1 MIFTYFPRKEVT
13 DMSQNVKRW
22 VRVGYYALV
31 CAALAVA
38 AILLMWQC
46 VAIYRV
52 GDSPFTR
59 ERIAEYFA
67 PIAVPVYICI
77 GLVVAGF
84 ALSPLLP
91 ATPDSKPDRDAVT
104 LRRLQEKAVAALPDE
119 QARLVSRLRRSR
131 MLHHNITL
139 SLLAIGTAVF
149 LWYALDVERFPL
161 QDATGAMVNAMW
173 VLLPC
178 VGVPFLYAVF
188 TAYFCRNSV
197 RKEIAVLRTA
207 QYRRLTGE
215 MERHDELNSETTVS
229 GEFGKNKKAKTSNS
243 EVWVSVVRGVVLAA
257 AIGLT
262 VYGLLYNGAMDVLWK
277 AVNICQECIGLG

>member
-1 MIFTYFPRKEVT
+1 
-13 DMSQNVKRW
+13 MSQKVKRW
-22 VRVGYYALV
+22 VRIGYYALV
-31 CAALAVA
+31 CTALAVA
-38 AILLMWQC
+38 AVLLMWQC

-52 GDSPFTR
+52 GGDSPFTR

-67 PIAVPVYICI
+67 PISIPVYICI

-91 ATPDSKPDRDAVT
+91 AAPDSKPDRDAIT
-104 LRRLQEKAVAALPDE
+104 LRRLQEKMDFSLSDE
-119 QARLVSRLRRSR
+119 QESQVHRMRRSR
-131 MLHHNITL
+131 TLHHNITL
-139 SLLAIGTAVF
+139 SLLAVGTAVF
-149 LWYALDVERFPL
+149 LWYALDVNRFPL

-188 TAYFCRNSV
+188 TAYFCRRSV
-197 RKEIAVLRTA
+197 KKETALLRTIQYEQLA
-207 QYRRLTGE
+207 QRMAHHDDVDSDVPTEKSIEKSENYRKDRDAWL
-215 MERHDELNSETTVS
+215 VP
-229 GEFGKNKKAKTSNS
+229 
-243 EVWVSVVRGVVLAA
+243 VVRGVVLAV

>member
-1 MIFTYFPRKEVT
+1 
-13 DMSQNVKRW
+13 MSRNMKRW
-22 VRVGYYALV
+22 VRIGYYALV
-31 CAALAVA
+31 CTALAVA

-46 VAIYRV
+46 VAIYQV

-67 PIAVPVYICI
+67 PISIPVYICI

-91 ATPDSKPDRDAVT
+91 AAPDSKPDRDTIT
-104 LRRLQEKAVAALPDE
+104 LRRLEEKLVTTLSDKQEMQVN
-119 QARLVSRLRRSR
+119 RMRRSR
-131 MLHHNITL
+131 ILHRNVTL
-139 SLLAIGTAVF
+139 SLLAVGTAVF
-149 LWYALDVERFPL
+149 LWYALDVNRFPL

-178 VGVPFLYAVF
+178 VGVPFAYAVF
-188 TAYFCRNSV
+188 AAYFCRSSV
-197 RKEIAVLRTA
+197 RKEIALLRAA
-207 QYRRLTGE
+207 QYEQLAKR
-215 MERHDELNSETTVS
+215 MERHDE
-229 GEFGKNKKAKTSNS
+229 ADS
-243 EVWVSVVRGVVLAA
+243 EVPAAKSIEKSEEYSKRRNDLLESIVRGVVLAV

-262 VYGLLYNGAMDVLWK
+262 VYGLLHNGAMDVLWK

>member
-1 MIFTYFPRKEVT
+1 
-13 DMSQNVKRW
+13 MSQNMKKW
-22 VRVGYYALV
+22 VRIGYYALV
-31 CAALAVA
+31 CTALAVA
-38 AILLMWQC
+38 AVLLMWQC

-67 PIAVPVYICI
+67 PISIPVYICI

-91 ATPDSKPDRDAVT
+91 AAPDSKPDRDNIT
-104 LRRLQEKAVAALPDE
+104 LRRLEEKLVTTLSDE
-119 QARLVSRLRRSR
+119 QEMQVNRMRRSR
-131 MLHHNITL
+131 ILHRNVTF
-139 SLLAIGTAVF
+139 SLLAVGTAVF
-149 LWYALDVERFPL
+149 LWYALDVNRFPL

-178 VGVPFLYAVF
+178 VGVPFAYAVF
-188 TAYFCRNSV
+188 TAYYFRSSV
-197 RKEIAVLRTA
+197 RKEISMLRAA
-207 QYRRLTGE
+207 QYEQLAKR
-215 MERHDELNSETTVS
+215 MERHDE
-229 GEFGKNKKAKTSNS
+229 ADS
-243 EVWVSVVRGVVLAA
+243 EVPTEKSIEKTEEYSKRRNDLLEPIVRGVVLAV

-262 VYGLLYNGAMDVLWK
+262 VYGLLHNGAMDVLWK

>member
-1 MIFTYFPRKEVT
+1 MT
-13 DMSQNVKRW
+13 QNTKKW
-22 VRVGYYALV
+22 VRIGYYTLV
-31 CAALAVA
+31 CTALAVA
-38 AILLMWQC
+38 AVLLMWQC

-67 PIAVPVYICI
+67 PISVPVYICI

-91 ATPDSKPDRDAVT
+91 AAPDSKPDRDAVT
-104 LRRLQEKAVAALPDE
+104 LRRLQDKANLSACPEELRREVG
-119 QARLVSRLRRSR
+119 RLRRNR
-131 MLHHNITL
+131 VIHHNVTL
-139 SLLAIGTAVF
+139 CLLAVGTAVF
-149 LWYALDVERFPL
+149 LWYALDVNRFPL

-178 VGVPFLYAVF
+178 VGIPFLYAVLA
-188 TAYFCRNSV
+188 AYLCRANV
-197 RKEIAVLRTA
+197 KKEIALLRSA
-207 QYRRLTGE
+207 NREQK
-215 MERHDELNSETTVS
+215 DNS
-229 GEFGKNKKAKTSNS
+229 GEKAAKQGNDDTL
-243 EVWVSVVRGVVLAA
+243 VMVVRGVVLAA